1 MIFVIELKCWN
12 FVMYCLSFKNDIV
25 HFLLE
30 ITNVSKLAQVP
41 IAKIYVTS
49 CILWCECGCEHY

>member
-12 FVMYCLSFKNDIV
+12 FFVYCLSFKNDIV

-30 ITNVSKLAQVP
+30 ITNVSKLAQIP
-41 IAKIYVTS
+41 IAKIYVTC
-49 CILWCECGCEHY
+49 CILWCGRGSEH